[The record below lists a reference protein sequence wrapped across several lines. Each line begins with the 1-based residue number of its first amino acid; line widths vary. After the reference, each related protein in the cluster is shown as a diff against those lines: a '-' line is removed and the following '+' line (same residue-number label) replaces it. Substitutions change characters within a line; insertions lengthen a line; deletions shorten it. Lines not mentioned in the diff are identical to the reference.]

1 MNSNRCVIE
10 TLQVVPYG
18 IQELNLSSHQRNH
31 KMHVICVEH
40 PFICLSL
47 KPGDKKLQLLKLQ
60 ASEDVYLI
68 RFSTTGQIEIYFIA
82 IAIRFLKKFSKFKIC
97 LAPMPACGL
106 VSILVVALSLYLGC
120 AVSNPVEDCF
130 FMLSLP

>member
-1 MNSNRCVIE
+1 
-10 TLQVVPYG
+10 
-18 IQELNLSSHQRNH
+18 
-31 KMHVICVEH
+31 MHVICVEH

-68 RFSTTGQIEIYFIA
+68 RFSTTGQIEFYFIA
-82 IAIRFLKKFSKFKIC
+82 TAIRFLKKFSKFKIC

-106 VSILVVALSLYLGC
+106 VSILVVAPSLYLGC